1 MFAKQLIG
9 QRQVEHDNRS
19 QPCWSTAFR
28 RRVNWICNLDLQLGF
43 ATWICQTRLKPELQR
58 KTNAFP
64 LHSTLFDALG
74 LTRLGLYTGLV
85 NYSK

>member
-9 QRQVEHDNRS
+9 QRQVEYDNRS
-19 QPCWSTAFR
+19 QTCWSTAFN
-28 RRVNWICNLDLQLGF
+28 RRVP
-43 ATWICQTRLKPELQR
+43 WICQKRLKPELQR
-58 KTNAFP
+58 KHNAFA

-85 NYSK
+85 NSSK